1 MKNIVLAMALLL
13 ILPALC
19 FPADLTPGEK
29 RRIGSNAEDALME
42 IISLWKGGRYED
54 LYEYG
59 HRTDQV
65 GLSRESF
72 IAQMKRK
79 SWELASSWETI
90 QNIEADVASATLVYL
105 RAKVGFKRK
114 TGGDTRFST
123 VTFQMIFE
131 GDRWRT
137 SLFKILSSP

>member
-1 MKNIVLAMALLL
+1 MKRIAVFVALTLMIVA
-13 ILPALC
+13 PC
-19 FPADLTPGEK
+19 FSTDFTPGEK

-42 IISLWKGGRYED
+42 IISLWKDGKYED

-59 HRTDQV
+59 HRTDHV
-65 GLSRESF
+65 GLSKESF
-72 IAQMKRK
+72 IGQMKRK
-79 SWELASSWETI
+79 SWGLATSWETI
-90 QNIEADVASATLVYL
+90 RDIEADVVSPTLVYL

-114 TGGDTRFST
+114 SGGDTLFST
-123 VTFQMIFE
+123 VTFQMILE